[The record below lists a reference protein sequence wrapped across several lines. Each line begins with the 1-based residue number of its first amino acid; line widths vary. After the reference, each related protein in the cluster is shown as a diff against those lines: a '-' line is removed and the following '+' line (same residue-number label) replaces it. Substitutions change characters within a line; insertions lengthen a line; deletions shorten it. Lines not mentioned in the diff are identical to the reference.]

1 MSSILY
7 RYGGNH
13 YINLTNR
20 CPCDCTFCYRYLH
33 DSIGESET
41 LWLEKEPTVDDVMDA
56 IREAGLTKDNH
67 IVFCGFG
74 EPTVRIEELKEIS
87 KRIRAEVGADIR
99 LDTNGLGRLIH
110 GRDILPEIAESVDA
124 ISISLNACNAE
135 EYGKVTRC
143 TFDQS
148 SPEYGRLLRGGASC
162 FTISSVAAPNVPPC
176 KAPAFA
182 KAMAGKLAAT
192 VAAPP
197 IKSRLVISSL
207 LERVAKTFRRALR

>member
-7 RYGGNH
+7 RYGSNY
-13 YINLTNR
+13 YINMTNR

-56 IREAGLTKDNH
+56 IRAAGLTEKDH

-74 EPTVRIEELKEIS
+74 EPTVRIDALKEIS
-87 KRIRAEVGADIR
+87 KRIRSEVGADIR

-110 GRDILPEIAESVDA
+110 GRDILPEVAESVDA

-135 EYGKVTRC
+135 EYGQVTRC
-143 TFDQS
+143 TFDPHEAYAELLDFIRRS
-148 SPEYGRLLRGGASC
+148 KELIGNVTVSIVGGTIPPESEEKCHEIADQMGVR
-162 FTISSVAAPNVPPC
+162 F
-176 KAPAFA
+176 
-182 KAMAGKLAAT
+182 
-192 VAAPP
+192 
-197 IKSRLVISSL
+197 
-207 LERVAKTFRRALR
+207 RVR